1 MSGWV
6 DSGQSML
13 RPVRTAM
20 SLVFHRTRVHIWCP
34 LGASDED
41 VGARQRSRGTKVHAG
56 LRMLRGDG
64 AVRGDLPAGY
74 EFTAL
79 PSSTAPVSLS
89 GFGQVWTAD
98 PSHCG
103 GLADPIGDGVVHG
116 WSASGPGGIVH
127 AVVADG
133 VPGVDQTL
141 REACDTWQLSAGHT
155 GGVVTL
161 VEAPAIDGAVTLGMA
176 IDATTTVEGGIETHS
191 HAQTFVAYLRDHA
204 AWVTVVTD
212 PGSAGPSLGADRASE
227 LLVDTVAAIRG

>member
-1 MSGWV
+1 MRV
-6 DSGQSML
+6 FACCAVMALCAACGQSATTV
-13 RPVRTAM
+13 PSVGTEPASTSTA
-20 SLVFHRTRVHIWCP
+20 VVNPARV
-34 LGASDED
+34 E
-41 VGARQRSRGTKVHAG
+41 R
-56 LRMLRGDG
+56 
-64 AVRGDLPAGY
+64 VRGNMPAGY

-79 PSSTAPVSLS
+79 PSSAAPVSLS
-89 GFGQVWTAD
+89 GFGQVWAAD
-98 PSHCG
+98 PSQCG
-103 GLADPIGDGVVHG
+103 GLADPVGDGVVHG

-133 VPGVDQTL
+133 VLGLDQTL
-141 REACDTWQLSAGHT
+141 REACDTWHLSAGHT